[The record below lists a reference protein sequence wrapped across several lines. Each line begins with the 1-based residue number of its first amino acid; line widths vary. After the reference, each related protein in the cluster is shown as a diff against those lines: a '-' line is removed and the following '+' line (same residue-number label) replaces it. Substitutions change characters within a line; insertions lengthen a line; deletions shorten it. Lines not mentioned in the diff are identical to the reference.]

1 MAVHFGYL
9 GHNKRGD
16 IIFNLVNFL
25 EIDTRGIDLL
35 HSIRVAE
42 LVSLL
47 SDREKKSKSNTLT
60 AEFSA
65 IDKIFK
71 FLAISKPVDISP
83 LLSNYQQ
90 IYSNTSNLKQKELL
104 RLEMRSISNFA
115 LSGEVVERQF
125 YIMIWEKYQDGV
137 EVDLTK
143 RAMEIIS
150 MFESASIKASI
161 LKEKDI
167 IRLCNLI
174 NNPAFVNLEDVSVN
188 QTLPFVIG
196 G

>member
-1 MAVHFGYL
+1 MIG
-9 GHNKRGD
+9 K
-16 IIFNLVNFL
+16 
-25 EIDTRGIDLL
+25 E
-35 HSIRVAE
+35 
-42 LVSLL
+42 
-47 SDREKKSKSNTLT
+47 SKSNTLT

-125 YIMIWEKYQDGV
+125 YIMIWEKYQDGI
-137 EVDLTK
+137 ETDLTK

-161 LKEKDI
+161 LKEKI
-167 IRLCNLI
+167 
-174 NNPAFVNLEDVSVN
+174 
-188 QTLPFVIG
+188 
-196 G
+196 